1 MSEGAESERAV
12 VTSFLR
18 TGLHDNNTGLVLNFH
33 PQIVTI
39 FCVTCIKKNKHAVF
53 GPTCTVDFRCI
64 LTFHI
69 ACTGN

>member
-39 FCVTCIKKNKHAVF
+39 FA
-53 GPTCTVDFRCI
+53 
-64 LTFHI
+64 
-69 ACTGN
+69 